1 MLEYLY
7 LNQQCYPQHRGA
19 GLAIGQLSVRKKKWI
34 PLVHVFRIF
43 LFFIGNSYFL
53 LFCAL
58 HFIGIASA
66 NLNLGKKR
74 VTSFSI
80 PPIVNIF
87 SDFFCSLCFYSFHI
101 LRWDLLRL
109 FGEANGRDTF
119 FRILNY
125 EKKTLYF
132 LKICFWTFETIF
144 VNTDD
149 IWILVCIKSLFFFVV
164 FFVFFRFL
172 LGNSVIFACQT
183 FLVFLFIVLWNLM

>member
-1 MLEYLY
+1 M
-7 LNQQCYPQHRGA
+7 
-19 GLAIGQLSVRKKKWI
+19 AIGQLSVHKKKWI

-132 LKICFWTFETIF
+132 LK
-144 VNTDD
+144 
-149 IWILVCIKSLFFFVV
+149 FFFEILK
-164 FFVFFRFL
+164 RFL
-172 LGNSVIFACQT
+172 WTPMIYGFWCASKVYFFCCVFRVFSVSIRVFCNFCMQKNTYRVHLIFMI
-183 FLVFLFIVLWNLM
+183 FLIILSN

>member
-1 MLEYLY
+1 M
-7 LNQQCYPQHRGA
+7 YPQHRGA

-34 PLVHVFRIF
+34 PLVHVLIVF
-43 LFFIGNSYFL
+43 LFFMGNSYFL

-58 HFIGIASA
+58 HFIGISSA

-74 VTSFSI
+74 VTWFSI

-109 FGEANGRDTF
+109 FGETNGRGCI

-132 LKICFWTFETIF
+132 WKIFFWNFETYF
-144 VNTDD
+144 MNTAD
-149 IWILVCIKSLFFFVV
+149 ILILVCIKSLFFFVV
-164 FFVFFRFL
+164 FFGFFRFL
-172 LGNSVIFACQT
+172 IGDSVIFACQT
-183 FLVFLFIVLWNLM
+183 FLAFLLIVLWKLIEIWIILSN